1 MEEFYLKNI
10 FLTEK
15 KAENPATKEELELLN
30 SGDFSYDWLAD
41 TTEQA
46 AAFMNHNYEEIDYQD
61 MKKLDLN
68 IESDRLYLVKW
79 RNLSYSESTWE
90 LETVIASP

>member
-1 MEEFYLKNI
+1 MEEFYTKNI

-30 SGDFSYDWLAD
+30 PGEFSYHWLAE
-41 TTEQA
+41 TPEEA
-46 AAFMNHNYEEIDYQD
+46 AKYLSHNYEEIDYQD

-68 IESDRLYLVKW
+68 IEVDRLYLVKW
-79 RNLSYSESTWE
+79 KNLSYSESTWE
-90 LETVIASP
+90 LESIIASP

>member
-1 MEEFYLKNI
+1 
-10 FLTEK
+10 
-15 KAENPATKEELELLN
+15 
-30 SGDFSYDWLAD
+30 
-41 TTEQA
+41 
-46 AAFMNHNYEEIDYQD
+46 MNHNYEEIDYQD

-79 RNLSYSESTWE
+79 KNLSYSESTWE